1 MAQSGSR
8 NVRSRTTLDGPRWS
22 GPLIAWVG
30 FRHGGRLPELI
41 VSLDVDPAIAGRV
54 EPEECQG
61 PYGGHWLPSADVA
74 EEGRRDR
81 SLPCDSI
88 VADSIKCIAVS
99 EVLNLSANPQV
110 SSGFL

>member
-1 MAQSGSR
+1 MSRLRSSRSADLLVLWPRRDGRSSMAQSGNR

-41 VSLDVDPAIAGRV
+41 VSLEVDPAIAGRV

-74 EEGRRDR
+74 E
-81 SLPCDSI
+81 
-88 VADSIKCIAVS
+88 
-99 EVLNLSANPQV
+99 
-110 SSGFL
+110 